1 MPSITDAEKEIG
13 RLTLAL
19 AEAEKKAERDYLRFV
34 EADREEIERL
44 REENARLREAVGLMT
59 TMAPFME
66 LDVNDPVGTAKTV
79 WAEQEKLFQENARLR
94 EALKPFV
101 PKTQVIDA
109 AIPDTRPIDVMVR
122 AGELRAAAAA
132 LKETGDE

>member
-1 MPSITDAEKEIG
+1 MSDDAKCAAPTPAATLEQHITDSHFPKN
-13 RLTLAL
+13 
-19 AEAEKKAERDYLRFV
+19 EAEWWAHH
-34 EADREEIERL
+34 EIIRL

-94 EALKPFV
+94 AALKPFV

-132 LKETGDE
+132 IREGGKEG